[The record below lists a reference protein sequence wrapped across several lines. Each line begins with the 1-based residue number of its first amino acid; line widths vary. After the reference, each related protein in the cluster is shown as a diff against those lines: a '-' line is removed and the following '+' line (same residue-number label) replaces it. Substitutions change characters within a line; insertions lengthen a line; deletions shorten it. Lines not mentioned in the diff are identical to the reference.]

1 MLHRKLIA
9 CSLTIVEETNC
20 TSFAN
25 WLSIDTI
32 IPRVCTKLRY
42 FALCLQTEDKATNC
56 TIRVVIFVTKLAG
69 NVISYDRGA
78 VLLIAETSIIV
89 WLVRKIDISDKVES
103 RRARKRRGC
112 VCSQRNCFYY
122 HFIEFPFDEAEPQ
135 KKPTFRWSNR
145 CGLVTTADSPAALPH
160 DHSRSLS
167 RDHVHR
173 WIRTCV
179 RINGLRT

>member
-42 FALCLQTEDKATNC
+42 FALYLQTEDKATNC
-56 TIRVVIFVTKLAG
+56 TVRVVIFVTKLAG
-69 NVISYDRGA
+69 NVISYDKGA

-89 WLVRKIDISDKVES
+89 WLARKIDISSEVES
-103 RRARKRRGC
+103 RRVRKRRRW
-112 VCSQRNCFYY
+112 VCSRRNCFYY
-122 HFIEFPFDEAEPQ
+122 HFIEFPFDEAEPPTQ

-160 DHSRSLS
+160 DHSRPIVEGPRSS
-167 RDHVHR
+167 M
-173 WIRTCV
+173 
-179 RINGLRT
+179 N